1 MTNQITTTETKPTP
15 RVISPKV
22 NRILYAGFMIF
33 GLVAFFIYKDPIQA
47 MSQFGIALIFDP
59 FDPKVPFQER
69 KLYQRIWLFVH
80 AFLVI
85 GLLIWMFVAK

>member
-1 MTNQITTTETKPTP
+1 MSNQITTTAAKPTP
-15 RVISPKV
+15 KVISPKV

-33 GLVAFFIYKDPIQA
+33 GLVAIFFYKDLTMA

-69 KLYQRIWLFVH
+69 KLYQRIWLFAH
-80 AFLVI
+80 AFMVI
-85 GLLIWMFVAK
+85 GLLIWMFVSK

>member
-1 MTNQITTTETKPTP
+1 MTNQITTTDTKPTP
-15 RVISPKV
+15 KDISPKV

-33 GLVAFFIYKDPIQA
+33 GLIALFIYKDLTMA

-69 KLYQRIWLFVH
+69 KKYQRVWLYVH
-80 AFLVI
+80 ALGVI
-85 GLLIWMFVAK
+85 SLLIWMFVAK